1 MCTRVC
7 SHESERRSTVT
18 SVPSTGNFALAPRRQ
33 EDDIPGIETP
43 PWLRRSRSS
52 CRRLLS
58 SPLSYGRFRENYFF
72 RERTVRPWTTGRQR
86 RSRRSRGEKL
96 EEDERRVRRR
106 HSEFSRSGAPLF
118 IPHVMPCGRYV
129 MLLLPVNFSLARS
142 FSLITSLFIFSIP
155 FSIFFSRVDFL
166 SHPYPSTCLSFF
178 LSSVS
183 DCCSRSFSLSF
194 TFPTA

>member
-1 MCTRVC
+1 MC

-155 FSIFFSRVDFL
+155 FYLLFAS
-166 SHPYPSTCLSFF
+166 
-178 LSSVS
+178 
-183 DCCSRSFSLSF
+183 
-194 TFPTA
+194 

>member
-58 SPLSYGRFRENYFF
+58 SPLSYGHFRENYFF

-86 RSRRSRGEKL
+86 RPRRSRDEKL

-129 MLLLPVNFSLARS
+129 MLLLPVNFFLAHS
-142 FSLITSLFIFSIP
+142 FSLITSLLYSLSL
-155 FSIFFSRVDFL
+155 SIFFSRVDFL

-178 LSSVS
+178 LPSVS

-194 TFPTA
+194 TFRTA

>member
-43 PWLRRSRSS
+43 SWLRRSRSS

-58 SPLSYGRFRENYFF
+58 SPLSYGHFRENYFF

-86 RSRRSRGEKL
+86 RPRRSRDEKL

-106 HSEFSRSGAPLF
+106 HSEFSRSGASLF

-129 MLLLPVNFSLARS
+129 MVLLPVSFSLAHS
-142 FSLITSLFIFSIP
+142 LLLLFSYILYP
-155 FSIFFSRVDFL
+155 F
-166 SHPYPSTCLSFF
+166 LSFF
-178 LSSVS
+178 RELIFLPIRIRPLACHSFCLLVS

-194 TFPTA
+194 TFRTA